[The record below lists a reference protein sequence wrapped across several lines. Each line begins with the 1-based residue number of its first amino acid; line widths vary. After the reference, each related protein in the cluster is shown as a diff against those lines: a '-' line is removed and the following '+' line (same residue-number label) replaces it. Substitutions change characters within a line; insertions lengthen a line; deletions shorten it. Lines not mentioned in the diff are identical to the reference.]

1 MLVSNHAQEE
11 GNLVVLQAPLGPL
24 AAQSV
29 PFGAELAMVAEVTH
43 MACWPLS
50 AAGRLVQEH
59 VQQWHA
65 TVAP

>member
-1 MLVSNHAQEE
+1 MLVNYHAQEE
-11 GNLVVLQAPLGPL
+11 GNLVVLQAPQGPL

-29 PFGAELAMVAEVTH
+29 PFGAELAMVAEMTH

-50 AAGRLVQEH
+50 AAGRLVRVH

>member
-1 MLVSNHAQEE
+1 MLVNNNAQEE

-24 AAQSV
+24 AAQLV
-29 PFGAELAMVAEVTH
+29 PFGAELAMVAEITH